1 MENVQDGTVHLGLD
15 ADLFGEEDSAA
26 RWSGYWESGDRSQ
39 IETGP
44 DFSNARDAVAW
55 WRDRGAKRIYIRLDF
70 REYLWAGEG
79 NPPDD
84 SSTLS
89 VFDLADA
96 RGRPDGA
103 ARTLAAERR
112 GIAEAHD
119 AERAAAA
126 LDEGLRLTRRREAI
140 HLSIDDLADRV
151 GQSTQWILDV
161 ESGRSTYD
169 VTLSQW
175 VDLVWATRQGWPDEV
190 RTGESRSVGWVA
202 QRGQFLREAEV
213 SVNKMLGLYD

>member
-15 ADLFGEEDSAA
+15 ADIIAGEDTAV
-26 RWSGYWESGDRSQ
+26 RWSGYWESGDRSK

-44 DFSNARDAVAW
+44 DFLDANDAVAW

-79 NPPDD
+79 DSPDD
-84 SSTLS
+84 LSALS
-89 VFDLADA
+89 VFDPADA

-103 ARTLAAERR
+103 ARTVAAERR
-112 GIAEAHD
+112 AFAKAHD
-119 AERAAAA
+119 AERATAA

-151 GQSTQWILDV
+151 GQSTQWLLDV

-190 RTGESRSVGWVA
+190 GTSESESVGWVA

-213 SVNKMLGLYD
+213 IVNKVLGLYD